1 MFPTEVTTGY
11 SCDPEAHRGRNH
23 LVILHPY
30 MDCRLSKDSQVKDLF
45 IRINPLGK
53 KPKEKVVSARSLLQT
68 VRVSHFFQKRP
79 QAYAMHAS
87 NHKPAHLKV

>member
-1 MFPTEVTTGY
+1 MEF
-11 SCDPEAHRGRNH
+11 RRINRNKEKEN
-23 LVILHPY
+23 
-30 MDCRLSKDSQVKDLF
+30 CRLSKDSQVKDLF